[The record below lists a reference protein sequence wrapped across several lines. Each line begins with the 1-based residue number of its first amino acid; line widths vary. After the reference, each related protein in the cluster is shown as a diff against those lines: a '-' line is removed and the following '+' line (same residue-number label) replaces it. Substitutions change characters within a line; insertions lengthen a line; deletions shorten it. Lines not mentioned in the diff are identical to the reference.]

1 MSLIV
6 DTGIVYAYYDRSD
19 AWHARAK
26 AVMRRE
32 AKGLILPA
40 CVIPEVDYLLD
51 RRLGAASRR
60 ALYRGITE
68 GHYFVADLPRQAY
81 ARVAA
86 IDQQFAGLGLGFVDA
101 SLVALAESL
110 HVPRIAT
117 ADRRHF
123 EPLAAA
129 FRLELLPEA
138 A

>member
-1 MSLIV
+1 VSVIL

-26 AVMRRE
+26 ALMRRE

-40 CVIPEVDYLLD
+40 AVIPEVDDLLE
-51 RRLGAASRR
+51 RRLGAGSRH

-68 GHYFVADLPRQAY
+68 GHYFVADLPRQSY
-81 ARVAA
+81 PRVAA
-86 IDQQFAGLGLGFVDA
+86 IDRQFADLGLGFVDA
-101 SLVALAESL
+101 ALVALAESL
-110 HVPRIAT
+110 KVLRIAT

-129 FRLELLPEA
+129 FRLELLPA
-138 A
+138 